1 MTTSDSIDHYF
12 LIGRITRTHGV
23 KGNLVVILDVDDP
36 SRYKKTKTVHVL
48 MNGLFV
54 SHEVTSFSINGKN
67 AIIHIKNFDT
77 VEDAS
82 IFLKSEIYLPLD
94 ELPKLKGNRIYFHEA
109 IGMMV
114 TDEIEGKLGPI
125 VKIMDLPEQPVA
137 VVDFDGKELLFPFL
151 TLFFKNID
159 RKNKELLV
167 RLPEGLVDIY
177 RNT

>member
-1 MTTSDSIDHYF
+1 MNTSDSTHNYF

-36 SRYKKTKTVHVL
+36 NRYKKTKTVHVL

-54 SHEVTSFSINGKN
+54 SHDVASFTINGKN
-67 AIIHIKNFDT
+67 AIIHIKGIDT

-82 IFLKSEIYLPLD
+82 AFLKSELYLPLD
-94 ELPKLKGNRIYFHEA
+94 ELPKLKGNRLYFHEA

-137 VVDFDGKELLFPFL
+137 VVDFQGKELLFPFL

-167 RLPEGLVDIY
+167 RLPEGLVEIY
-177 RNT
+177 RTS